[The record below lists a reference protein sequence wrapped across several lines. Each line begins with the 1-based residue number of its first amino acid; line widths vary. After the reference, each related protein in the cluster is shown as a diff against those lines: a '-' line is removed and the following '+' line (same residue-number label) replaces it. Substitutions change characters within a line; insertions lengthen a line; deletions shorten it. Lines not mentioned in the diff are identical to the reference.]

1 MIWGKNFVWIHIGR
15 MGGYSVD
22 QMFRLLQLSDV
33 HLDPLGGDWS
43 RWKRHQTVEQ
53 REAEARVGLQNGRA
67 RISNFRRLP
76 TWILSFAEYKK
87 KNEGLDFTTE
97 DLTQGL
103 LKAEYR
109 ELETGNL
116 EETRKR
122 NFHADSILEYYG
134 VREMDYLMRT
144 EYLPTDFIDVMSRWY
159 SIPNETREQIHAV
172 HENGNV
178 YQRNLGLRFSADQI
192 RTMYAS
198 CPVWTA
204 LEKKVYGDL
213 LVAL

>member
-1 MIWGKNFVWIHIGR
+1 MVWGKNFVWVHIGR

-22 QMFRLLQLSDV
+22 QMFRILQFSDV
-33 HLDPLGGDWS
+33 QLDPLGGDW

-53 REAEARVGLQNGRA
+53 REAETRLGLKNGRA

-87 KNEGLDFTTE
+87 KHEGLEFTTE

-109 ELETGNL
+109 ELETWNL

-144 EYLPTDFIDVMSRWY
+144 ECLPTDFI
-159 SIPNETREQIHAV
+159 
-172 HENGNV
+172 
-178 YQRNLGLRFSADQI
+178 
-192 RTMYAS
+192 
-198 CPVWTA
+198 
-204 LEKKVYGDL
+204 
-213 LVAL
+213 